1 MNNNFLSESN
11 FQYLINYV
19 FNDIKQK
26 IQYNIS
32 ADKKYIGILKKLI
45 QTIHTT
51 NINKRVSTEY
61 LNSLVIDKCVPFII
75 NKINKENNSNQLEHI
90 PQLNTSPRP
99 LSTKINN
106 NNSDTNNMDFSNLKL
121 EEDDNIYQKT
131 NIVDN
136 VMGLSSRNEPRVDF
150 SSKMDQYENERNY
163 SNSTNQN
170 QNQNN
175 MSFFVSIFKPCQM
188 APSRGEMCYFP
199 PSPFPLSVAISPL
212 VIVIIYFGLGMGGVT
227 SGF

>member
-90 PQLNTSPRP
+90 PQLNASPRP
-99 LSTKINN
+99 LSTKNN
-106 NNSDTNNMDFSNLKL
+106 NNNNNDTNNMDFSNLKL

-163 SNSTNQN
+163 SN
-170 QNQNN
+170 
-175 MSFFVSIFKPCQM
+175 
-188 APSRGEMCYFP
+188 
-199 PSPFPLSVAISPL
+199 
-212 VIVIIYFGLGMGGVT
+212 
-227 SGF
+227 